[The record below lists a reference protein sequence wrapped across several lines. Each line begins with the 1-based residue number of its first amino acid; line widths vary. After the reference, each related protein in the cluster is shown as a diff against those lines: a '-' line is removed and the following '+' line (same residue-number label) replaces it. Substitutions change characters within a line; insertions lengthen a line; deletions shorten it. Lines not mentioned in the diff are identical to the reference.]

1 LVDFLGLTVQTFNKQ
16 RYLNPLLDQ
25 NWIELTVK
33 DNSKNRNQKYQL
45 TEKGRL
51 LVKIL
56 KK

>member
-1 LVDFLGLTVQTFNKQ
+1 LGVSLQTKNKK
-16 RYLNPLLDQ
+16 RYLDPLLNQ
-25 NWIELTVK
+25 SWIELTIK
-33 DNSKNRNQKYQL
+33 ENPRDMNQKYQL